1 MHGTGLSFNLLF
13 YFVFSLLYFFV
24 VSCKIKSDVRRKSS
38 FDTFLINSLNSTK
51 HIFFTLSIHFF
62 TSINC
67 FTRILP
73 TFCRNKNAFDAKP
86 DKKVPCMYLAIQNKS
101 WNCIHI
107 PRCLSKTHIFAASSL
122 IKILQQDG

>member
-13 YFVFSLLYFFV
+13 YFVFSFLYFFV

-73 TFCRNKNAFDAKP
+73 KFCRNKNAFDAKP
-86 DKKVPCMYLAIQNKS
+86 DKKCLVCVWPSRANPEIASTYRDIIQ
-101 WNCIHI
+101 
-107 PRCLSKTHIFAASSL
+107 IFFL
-122 IKILQQDG
+122 IKIFSWLKFFQQDS